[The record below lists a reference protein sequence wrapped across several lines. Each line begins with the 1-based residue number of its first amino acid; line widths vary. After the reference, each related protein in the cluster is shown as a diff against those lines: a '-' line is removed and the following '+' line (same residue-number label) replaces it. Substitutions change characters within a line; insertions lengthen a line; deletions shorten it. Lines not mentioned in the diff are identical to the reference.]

1 MLPVVAAIVTPN
13 KVFIYERS
21 VGQQSRVF
29 AQFSIRL
36 ILTVY
41 ISRGAAPGEL
51 MNERGQDMTQQLY
64 FVGHIIRIEEIRY
77 RNRIDKVKLGVQ

>member
-13 KVFIYERS
+13 KVFIYEL
-21 VGQQSRVF
+21 GQQSRVF

-41 ISRGAAPGEL
+41 ISRGAASGEL
-51 MNERGQDMTQQLY
+51 RL
-64 FVGHIIRIEEIRY
+64 
-77 RNRIDKVKLGVQ
+77 